1 MSVTRDLRSFLAE
14 NEAATWRPQEA
25 LAVEHEITALQHA
38 GDRSGS
44 YPVIVVDKPKMPD
57 GSISDIPVI
66 CNMTASR
73 SLTAG
78 VLGLSDHRHAAS
90 ELYERISGG
99 IKPDVVSS
107 DQAPVHEIVFEGNE
121 CDLEKLPAL
130 KQHIFD
136 PGRYLTAAHAT
147 TYDPETGIDNTAI
160 QRCWIK
166 GPQKMTYYTVPS
178 SHNARNMR
186 KFWANGEDCPI
197 AFWIGHHPSV
207 VIGSQG
213 KLDYPQS
220 HWETVGAFLGEPL
233 RLVPSKT
240 HGDKIMVPA
249 DAEIVVEGWIPKDKL
264 EPDGPFGEYH
274 GYSGPQVL
282 APYCNVTAITMR
294 KDAIYH
300 DYGSG
305 LTDMVVPDNM
315 MMEGKLFGMVRAVT
329 PSVTKIHVPVSGR
342 RFHAYLQ
349 MKNPMGG
356 EARDVLAA
364 VLAYRRLKMAVVVDD
379 DIDIFDEREINW
391 ALSTRVQWERDSFQ
405 LNGLSG
411 SMLDPSLPFGSRTV
425 SKLGI
430 DATLPQSEVAGAPK
444 PTLPRS
450 VVPDDILK
458 QAVTNFANAD
468 SKEWPKE

>member
-1 MSVTRDLRSFLAE
+1 MGEIKDLRSFLAE
-14 NEAATWRPQEA
+14 NEAAVWRPTET

-38 GDRSGS
+38 GDRAGS
-44 YPVIVVDKPKMPD
+44 FPVILVEKPKMPD
-57 GSISDIPVI
+57 GSISDIPVL

-73 SLTAG
+73 SLTAK
-78 VLGLSDHRHAAS
+78 VLGLSDHQLAAA

-99 IKPDVVSS
+99 IKPVTISS
-107 DQAPVHEIVFEGNE
+107 DDAPVQEVVLEGDK

-130 KQHIFD
+130 KQHIYD

-147 TYDPETGIDNTAI
+147 TYDPDTGIDNTAI

-166 GPQKMTYYTVPS
+166 EPRKMTYYAVRS

-186 KFWANGEDCPI
+186 KFWEKGEDCPI
-197 AFWIGHHPSV
+197 VFWLGHHPAV
-207 VIGSQG
+207 VMGSQG
-213 KLDYPQS
+213 KMDYPQS

-264 EPDGPFGEYH
+264 EPDGPFGEFH
-274 GYSGPQVL
+274 GYTGPQVL
-282 APYCNVTAITMR
+282 ASYCNVTAITMR

-315 MMEGKLFGMVRAVT
+315 MMEGKLFGMVREIT

-349 MKNPMGG
+349 ISNPMGA
-356 EARDVLAA
+356 EARDALTA
-364 VLAYRRLKMAVVVDD
+364 VLAYRRLKMALVVDD
-379 DIDIFDEREINW
+379 DIDIFDERELNW
-391 ALSTRVQWERDSFQ
+391 ALATRVQWERDSFQ

-411 SMLDPSLPFGSRTV
+411 TLLDPSIPSGAKTV
-425 SKLGI
+425 SKLAI
-430 DATLPQSEVAGAPK
+430 DATLPQSEFPGAPK

-450 VVPDDILK
+450 VVPADILEK
-458 QAVTNFANAD
+458 VTADFAGAMT
-468 SKEWPKE
+468 KEWPTE